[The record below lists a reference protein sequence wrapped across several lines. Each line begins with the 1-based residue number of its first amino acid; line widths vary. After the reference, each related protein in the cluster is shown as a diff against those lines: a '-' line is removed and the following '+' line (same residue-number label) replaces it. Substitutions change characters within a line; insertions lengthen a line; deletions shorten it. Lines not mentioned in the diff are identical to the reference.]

1 MHRLDAFVAN
11 SIQSEYQYGSHSS
24 LIHTSTRRMRCS
36 PPVLYCILNCTTK
49 TISVYVQSD
58 QEKLVFQSDIASLS
72 EEGLDILR
80 DLSYVVPVDV
90 ETQAFGT
97 VVHHV
102 SLLKLGQK

>member
-1 MHRLDAFVAN
+1 M
-11 SIQSEYQYGSHSS
+11 
-24 LIHTSTRRMRCS
+24 
-36 PPVLYCILNCTTK
+36 
-49 TISVYVQSD
+49 YVQSD

-80 DLSYVVPVDV
+80 ALSYVVPVDV